1 MNLKP
6 NETKGDSTLV
16 ELTEEHRTKLLRSA
30 FRSIVTLTAV
40 VSAMNMGGH
49 PTVQYPSYIGPLDKT
64 QQSARSLALNA
75 IAAILVRAHEII
87 AVAACDPPAPGN
99 PGKDSAQN
107 PSECYQV
114 VAVQDDLNFS
124 NMHLLEGEQPI
135 SEFQAVT
142 NPRYDQDQPAIP
154 YILADAGQSH
164 WASSYRANG
173 GWQVL
178 DSM

>member
-1 MNLKP
+1 MEP
-6 NETKGDSTLV
+6 
-16 ELTEEHRTKLLRSA
+16 TEEHRTRILRSA
-30 FRSIVTLTAV
+30 FRSVVTLTAV

-49 PTVQYPSYIGPLDKT
+49 PTIQYPSYIGPLDKT
-64 QQSARSLALNA
+64 TQSARSLALNA

-99 PGKDSAQN
+99 AVKDYSNSAQN

-124 NMHLLEGEQPI
+124 NMHLPEGEQPI
-135 SEFQAVT
+135 SEFMAVT
-142 NPRYDQDQPAIP
+142 NPRNDEDQPPDIP
-154 YILADAGQSH
+154 YILADAGQSR
-164 WASSYRANG
+164 WVSLYRANDR
-173 GWQVL
+173 WRVL